1 MIDFDIERFVRK
13 YMTKRPESLL
23 KADFEK
29 YADEMHKRIDG
40 KRMLV
45 VGGAGT
51 IGSNYVKAALRNFKP
66 AAMYVVDI
74 DENQLTELTR
84 ELRSAVSSEVISDR
98 CLVTGSNDQPPVTNH
113 QPPTTSYHIPDEYVT
128 EPIDLGSKLFDKFFR
143 AHGPFD
149 IVANFA
155 ARKHV
160 RAERDVHSIEA
171 MCETN
176 VFMAKKLL
184 DLLLEN
190 PPEAFFCVSTD
201 KAANPVNVMG
211 ATKKLMEET
220 IMAYAAAPS
229 AQVRGE
235 RGEVSGEGGEVRG
248 ERKGLHVVT
257 ARFANVAF
265 SNGSLPIGWLN
276 RIAKKQPL
284 SCPLGIRRFFVSPIE
299 SGELCLAASV
309 LADSGDIVYPKLDSE
324 RDMIPFDVV
333 VKDMLNDMG
342 IGCKACSS
350 TAEAKQE
357 MANLVAGGRC
367 LVTGANNQQPTTN
380 HQSPTTNYPVE
391 FFGSDTDGEKTFEEF
406 YTDADVKDEEKFVN
420 LGVVKNAKRRPVAEV
435 EAIFA
440 RLHDVFDKQGATKE
454 DVVEVLKEYLPNFNH
469 ISKGKSLDGR
479 M

>member
-1 MIDFDIERFVRK
+1 MITFDIESFVRK

-23 KADFEK
+23 AADFEK
-29 YADEMHKRIDG
+29 YADKMHAAIDG
-40 KRMLV
+40 KKMLV

-51 IGSNYVKAALRNFKP
+51 IGSNYVKAALRTFRP

-84 ELRSAVSSEVISDR
+84 ELRAGSEYTVPA
-98 CLVTGSNDQPPVTNH
+98 T
-113 QPPTTSYHIPDEYVT
+113 YVT
-128 EPIDLGSKLFDKFFR
+128 EPIDLGSKLFEKFFK

-160 RAERDVHSIEA
+160 RAERDIHSIEA

-184 DLLLEN
+184 DLLVKN

-220 IMAYAAAPS
+220 IMAYAAAMPQ
-229 AQVRGE
+229 QVEKIGV
-235 RGEVSGEGGEVRG
+235 GVEGK
-248 ERKGLHVVT
+248 RKGFKIVT

-265 SNGSLPIGWLN
+265 SNGSLPVGWLN

-309 LADSGDIVYPKLDSE
+309 LADSGDIVYPKLDE
-324 RDMIPFDVV
+324 NKDMIPFDAVV
-333 VKDMLNDMG
+333 RDMLVNDMKIG
-342 IGCKACSS
+342 INECKS
-350 TAEAKQE
+350 TEEAKAGMQDLSKGYPCE
-357 MANLVAGGRC
+357 M
-367 LVTGANNQQPTTN
+367 
-380 HQSPTTNYPVE
+380 
-391 FFGSDTDGEKTFEEF
+391 FGSDTDGEKTFEEF
-406 YTDADVKDEEKFVN
+406 YTATDEKDETKFVN
-420 LGVVKNAKRRPVAEV
+420 LGVVKNSKKRSIAEV
-435 EAIFA
+435 EALFA
-440 RLHDVFDKQGATKE
+440 NLHRVFDTPGATKE
-454 DVVEVLKEYLPNFNH
+454 DVVEVLKEYLPNFHH

>member
-1 MIDFDIERFVRK
+1 MIDFDIERFVRR

-23 KADFEK
+23 REDFAKHADR
-29 YADEMHKRIDG
+29 MHAAIDG
-40 KRMLV
+40 RRLLV

-51 IGSNYVKAALRNFKP
+51 IGSNYVKAALREFGP

-84 ELRSAVSSEVISDR
+84 ELRA
-98 CLVTGSNDQPPVTNH
+98 GSFNVPE
-113 QPPTTSYHIPDEYVT
+113 EYVT
-128 EPIDLGSKLFDKFFR
+128 EPIDLGSKLFEKFFR

-160 RAERDVHSIEA
+160 RAERDIHSIEA

-184 DLLLEN
+184 DLLLQL
-190 PPEAFFCVSTD
+190 PPKAFFCVSTD

-220 IMAYAAAPS
+220 IMAYASRLP
-229 AQVRGE
+229 
-235 RGEVSGEGGEVRG
+235 
-248 ERKGLHVVT
+248 VVT

-276 RIAKKQPL
+276 RIAKRQPL
-284 SCPLGIRRFFVSPIE
+284 SCPLGIRRFFVSPVE

-309 LADSGDIVYPKLDSE
+309 LGESGDIFYPKLDE
-324 RDMIPFDVV
+324 ARDMIPFDAV
-333 VKDMLNDMG
+333 VKDMLNDLG
-342 IGCKACSS
+342 LGCLPCKT
-350 TAEAKQE
+350 TAEAKE
-357 MANLVAGGRC
+357 AMRAL
-367 LVTGANNQQPTTN
+367 LP
-380 HQSPTTNYPVE
+380 SPSPSPLAFASSPGYPVE
-391 FFGSDTDGEKTFEEF
+391 FFGSDTDGEKAFEEF
-406 YTDADVKDEEKFVN
+406 YTSADVKDEQAFVR
-420 LGVVKNAKRRPVAEV
+420 LGVVKNAKRRPIAEV
-435 EAIFA
+435 EAIFT
-440 RLHDVFDKQGATKE
+440 RLQGVFDRPGSTKE
-454 DVVEVLKEYLPNFNH
+454 DVVDVLGEYLPNFHH
-469 ISKGKSLDGR
+469 IAKGKSLDGR

>member
-23 KADFEK
+23 AADFAK
-29 YADEMHKRIDG
+29 FADEMHTRIDG

-51 IGSNYVKAALRNFKP
+51 IGSNYVKAALKGFRP

-84 ELRSAVSSEVISDR
+84 ELRSGSEYTV
-98 CLVTGSNDQPPVTNH
+98 PA
-113 QPPTTSYHIPDEYVT
+113 EYVT
-128 EPIDLGSKLFDKFFR
+128 EPIDLGSKLFDKFFK

-171 MCETN
+171 MCDTN

-220 IMAYAAAPS
+220 IMAYADRLPI
-229 AQVRGE
+229 
-235 RGEVSGEGGEVRG
+235 
-248 ERKGLHVVT
+248 KT

-284 SCPLGIRRFFVSPIE
+284 SCPLGIRRFFVSPVE

-309 LADSGDIVYPKLDSE
+309 LAESGDIVYPKLDE
-324 RDMIPFDVV
+324 HRDMIPFDAV
-333 VKDMLNDMG
+333 VKDMLGDMG
-342 IGCKACSS
+342 LGCKACNS
-350 TAEAKQE
+350 TEEAKQA
-357 MANLVAGGRC
+357 MGDISKG
-367 LVTGANNQQPTTN
+367 
-380 HQSPTTNYPVE
+380 YPCE

-406 YTDADVKDEEKFVN
+406 YTATDEKDEMTFVN
-420 LGVVKNAKRRPVAEV
+420 LGVVKNAKRRPVSEV
-435 EAIFA
+435 EAIVA
-440 RLHDVFDKQGATKE
+440 DLHRIFDREGATKD
-454 DVVEVLKEYLPNFNH
+454 DVVEVLKEYLPDFSH

>member
-1 MIDFDIERFVRK
+1 MIDFDIEKFVRK
-13 YMTKRPESLL
+13 YMTGREESLL

-29 YADEMHKRIDG
+29 FADEMHARIDG

-45 VGGAGT
+45 IGGAGT
-51 IGSNYVKAALRNFKP
+51 IGSNYVKAALRGFKP
-66 AAMYVVDI
+66 SAMFVVDI
-74 DENQLTELTR
+74 DENSLTELTR
-84 ELRSAVSSEVISDR
+84 ELRAGDYNMPE
-98 CLVTGSNDQPPVTNH
+98 
-113 QPPTTSYHIPDEYVT
+113 EYIT
-128 EPIDLGSKLFDKFFR
+128 EPIDLGSKLFEKFFK

-184 DLLLEN
+184 DLLVQN

-220 IMAYAAAPS
+220 IMAYRDVLPI
-229 AQVRGE
+229 
-235 RGEVSGEGGEVRG
+235 
-248 ERKGLHVVT
+248 KT

-276 RIAKKQPL
+276 RIAKRQPL

-309 LADSGDIVYPKLDSE
+309 LADSGDIVYPKLDE
-324 RDMIPFDVV
+324 NKDMIPFDAVV
-333 VKDMLNDMG
+333 RDMLEDMG
-342 IGCKACSS
+342 LGCHACAS
-350 TAEAKQE
+350 TAEAMQAMHE
-357 MANLVAGGRC
+357 MINDKRLMINDGENSPSEKVENSTTYNLSLNTYRSS
-367 LVTGANNQQPTTN
+367 TTY
-380 HQSPTTNYPVE
+380 HSPTGYPVE

-406 YTDADVKDEEKFVN
+406 YTAMDEKDETKFVN
-420 LGVVKNAKRRPVAEV
+420 LGVVKNSKKRSITEV
-435 EAIFA
+435 EALFA
-440 RLHDVFDKQGATKE
+440 NLHRVFDTSGATKE
-454 DVVEVLKEYLPNFNH
+454 DVVEVLKEYLPNFHH

>member
-1 MIDFDIERFVRK
+1 MIDFDIEKFVRK
-13 YMTKRPESLL
+13 YMTGREESLL

-29 YADEMHKRIDG
+29 FADEMHARIDG

-45 VGGAGT
+45 IGGAGT
-51 IGSNYVKAALRNFKP
+51 IGSNYVKAALRGFKP
-66 AAMYVVDI
+66 SAMFVVDI
-74 DENQLTELTR
+74 DENSLTELTR
-84 ELRSAVSSEVISDR
+84 ELRAGDYNVPE
-98 CLVTGSNDQPPVTNH
+98 
-113 QPPTTSYHIPDEYVT
+113 EYIT
-128 EPIDLGSKLFDKFFR
+128 EPIDLGSKLFEKFFK

-176 VFMAKKLL
+176 MFMAKKLL
-184 DLLLEN
+184 DLLLDN

-220 IMAYAAAPS
+220 IMAYADRLPI
-229 AQVRGE
+229 
-235 RGEVSGEGGEVRG
+235 
-248 ERKGLHVVT
+248 KT

-284 SCPLGIRRFFVSPIE
+284 SCPRGIRRFFVSPIE

-309 LADSGDIVYPKLDSE
+309 LAESGDIVYPKLDPE
-324 RDMIPFDVV
+324 KDMIPFDAV

-342 IGCKACSS
+342 LGCKVCK
-350 TAEAKQE
+350 TTDEAKSA
-357 MANLVAGGRC
+357 MSDASKG
-367 LVTGANNQQPTTN
+367 
-380 HQSPTTNYPVE
+380 YPCE
-391 FFGSDTDGEKTFEEF
+391 FFGSYIVGETASAEI
-406 YTDADVKDEEKFVN
+406 YTDSDVKDEAKFIN
-420 LGVVKNAKRRPVAEV
+420 LGVVKNAKRRPVGEV

-440 RLHDVFDKQGATKE
+440 KLYEVFDKKGASKE

-469 ISKGKSLDGR
+469 VSKGKSLDGR

>member
-1 MIDFDIERFVRK
+1 MIDFNIEKFVRT

-29 YADEMHKRIDG
+29 YADKMHAAIDG

-45 VGGAGT
+45 IGGAGT
-51 IGSNYVKAALRNFKP
+51 IGSNYVKAALRDFKP
-66 AAMYVVDI
+66 SALYVVDI

-84 ELRSAVSSEVISDR
+84 ELRSGSEYTVPS
-98 CLVTGSNDQPPVTNH
+98 
-113 QPPTTSYHIPDEYVT
+113 EYVT
-128 EPIDLGSKLFDKFFR
+128 EPIDLGSTLFDRFFK

-160 RAERDVHSIEA
+160 RAERDVYSIEA

-190 PPEAFFCVSTD
+190 PPSAFFCVSTD

-220 IMAYAAAPS
+220 IMAYADRLPI
-229 AQVRGE
+229 
-235 RGEVSGEGGEVRG
+235 
-248 ERKGLHVVT
+248 KT

-276 RIAKKQPL
+276 RIAKRQPL
-284 SCPLGIRRFFVSPIE
+284 SCPLGIRRFFVSPVE

-309 LADSGDIVYPKLDSE
+309 LAESGDIVYPKLDE
-324 RDMIPFDVV
+324 TRDMIPFDAVV
-333 VKDMLNDMG
+333 RDMLVNDMKIG
-342 IGCKACSS
+342 INECKS
-350 TAEAKQE
+350 TEEAKAA
-357 MANLVAGGRC
+357 MANLSKG
-367 LVTGANNQQPTTN
+367 
-380 HQSPTTNYPVE
+380 YPCE
-391 FFGSDTDGEKTFEEF
+391 MFGSDTDGEKTFEEF
-406 YTDADVKDEEKFVN
+406 YTNTDIKDEDTFIN
-420 LGVVKNAKRRPVAEV
+420 LGVVKNAKRRPPAEV
-435 EAIFA
+435 EAIFGKLREVFA
-440 RLHDVFDKQGATKE
+440 RSSSTKE
-454 DVVEVLKEYLPNFNH
+454 DVVEVLGDYLPNFHH

>member
-1 MIDFDIERFVRK
+1 M
-13 YMTKRPESLL
+13 
-23 KADFEK
+23 
-29 YADEMHKRIDG
+29 
-40 KRMLV
+40 
-45 VGGAGT
+45 
-51 IGSNYVKAALRNFKP
+51 
-66 AAMYVVDI
+66 
-74 DENQLTELTR
+74 
-84 ELRSAVSSEVISDR
+84 
-98 CLVTGSNDQPPVTNH
+98 
-113 QPPTTSYHIPDEYVT
+113 
-128 EPIDLGSKLFDKFFR
+128 
-143 AHGPFD
+143 
-149 IVANFA
+149 
-155 ARKHV
+155 

-220 IMAYAAAPS
+220 IMAYAARKPS
-229 AQVRGE
+229 DKREVISDKRE
-235 RGEVSGEGGEVRG
+235 RGI
-248 ERKGLHVVT
+248 HVVT

-309 LADSGDIVYPKLDSE
+309 LAESGDIVYPKLDPE
-324 RDMIPFDVV
+324 KDMIPFDVV
-333 VKDMLNDMG
+333 VRDMLNDMG
-342 IGCKACSS
+342 LGCKVCK
-350 TAEAKQE
+350 TTDEAKNA
-357 MANLVAGGRC
+357 MSTLRAAWKSAPTAGR
-367 LVTGANNQQPTTN
+367 AR
-380 HQSPTTNYPVE
+380 SPSAPQGGYPCE

-406 YTDADVKDEEKFVN
+406 YTNTDVKDETKFIN

-440 RLHDVFDKQGATKE
+440 KLHEVFDKAGATKE

>member
-51 IGSNYVKAALRNFKP
+51 IGSNYVKAALRYFKP

-84 ELRSAVSSEVISDR
+84 ELRAGNDFTVPSEYI
-98 CLVTGSNDQPPVTNH
+98 
-113 QPPTTSYHIPDEYVT
+113 T
-128 EPIDLGSKLFDKFFR
+128 EPIDLGSKLFEKFFK

-220 IMAYAAAPS
+220 IMAYADRLPI
-229 AQVRGE
+229 
-235 RGEVSGEGGEVRG
+235 
-248 ERKGLHVVT
+248 KT

-284 SCPLGIRRFFVSPIE
+284 SCPLGIRRFFVSPVE

-309 LADSGDIVYPKLDSE
+309 LADSGDIVYPKLDPE
-324 RDMIPFDVV
+324 KDMIPFDAV

-342 IGCKACSS
+342 IGCKVCK
-350 TAEAKQE
+350 TTDEAKE
-357 MANLVAGGRC
+357 SIVRMFDCSDCSIAEKGGW
-367 LVTGANNQQPTTN
+367 
-380 HQSPTTNYPVE
+380 PVE

-406 YTDADVKDEEKFVN
+406 YTDSDVKNETKFIN

-440 RLHDVFDKQGATKE
+440 KLHEVFDTAGATKE
-454 DVVEVLKEYLPNFNH
+454 AVVEVLKEYLPNFNH

>member
-1 MIDFDIERFVRK
+1 MIEFDIEAFVRK
-13 YMTKRPESLL
+13 CVTKRAESLL
-23 KADFEK
+23 AADFAK
-29 YADEMHKRIDG
+29 FSDEMHRRIDG

-45 VGGAGT
+45 IGGAGT
-51 IGSNYVKAALRNFKP
+51 IGSNYVKAALRLFRP

-84 ELRSAVSSEVISDR
+84 ELRAGDGFNVP
-98 CLVTGSNDQPPVTNH
+98 Q
-113 QPPTTSYHIPDEYVT
+113 EYVT
-128 EPIDLGSKLFDKFFR
+128 EPIDLGSRLFEKFFA

-184 DLLLEN
+184 DILVKN

-220 IMAYAAAPS
+220 IMAYADTLPI
-229 AQVRGE
+229 
-235 RGEVSGEGGEVRG
+235 
-248 ERKGLHVVT
+248 KT

-276 RIAKKQPL
+276 RIAKRQPL
-284 SCPLGIRRFFVSPIE
+284 SCPLGIRRFFVSPVE
-299 SGELCLAASV
+299 SGELCLFASV
-309 LADSGDIVYPKLDSE
+309 MAESGDIVYPKLDPE
-324 RDMIPFDVV
+324 KDMIPFDAV
-333 VKDMLNDMG
+333 VKDMLDYMG
-342 IGCKACSS
+342 IGCRACAS
-350 TAEAKQE
+350 TDEAKAAMRDYFSHKE
-357 MANLVAGGRC
+357 HKEHKGVFENGG
-367 LVTGANNQQPTTN
+367 G
-380 HQSPTTNYPVE
+380 YPCE
-391 FFGSDTDGEKTFEEF
+391 FFGSDTSGEKTFEEF
-406 YTDADVKDEEKFVN
+406 YTDTDVKDETTFIN
-420 LGVVKNAKRRPVAEV
+420 LGCVKNSKKRPIAEV
-435 EAIFA
+435 EAIFGNL
-440 RLHDVFDKQGATKE
+440 RSVFDKSDVTKE
-454 DVVEVLKEYLPNFNH
+454 DVIEVLKEYLPNFQH
-469 ISKGKSLDGR
+469 IEKGKSLDSR

>member
-1 MIDFDIERFVRK
+1 MITFDIEKFVRK
-13 YMTKRPESLL
+13 YMTKRPVSLL
-23 KADFEK
+23 AADFAK
-29 YADEMHKRIDG
+29 YSTEMHAAIDG
-40 KRMLV
+40 KKMLV

-51 IGSNYVKAALRNFKP
+51 IGSNYVKAALRSFKP

-84 ELRSAVSSEVISDR
+84 ELRADSAYTVPA
-98 CLVTGSNDQPPVTNH
+98 T
-113 QPPTTSYHIPDEYVT
+113 YVT
-128 EPIDLGSKLFDKFFR
+128 EPIDLGSKLFEKFFK
-143 AHGPFD
+143 AHGPVD

-184 DLLLEN
+184 DLLVQN

-220 IMAYAAAPS
+220 IMAYRDVLPI
-229 AQVRGE
+229 
-235 RGEVSGEGGEVRG
+235 
-248 ERKGLHVVT
+248 KT

-309 LADSGDIVYPKLDSE
+309 LADSGDIVYPKLDE
-324 RDMIPFDVV
+324 NKDMIPFDTVV
-333 VKDMLNDMG
+333 RDMLEDMG
-342 IGCKACSS
+342 LGCHACAS
-350 TAEAKQE
+350 TAEAMQAMHE
-357 MANLVAGGRC
+357 MINDKRLMINDGENSPSEKVENSTTYNLSLNTYRSS
-367 LVTGANNQQPTTN
+367 TTY
-380 HQSPTTNYPVE
+380 HSPTGYPVE

-406 YTDADVKDEEKFVN
+406 YTATDEKDETKFVN
-420 LGVVKNAKRRPVAEV
+420 LGVVKNSKKRSIAEV
-435 EAIFA
+435 EALFA
-440 RLHDVFDKQGATKE
+440 NLHRVFDTPGATKE
-454 DVVEVLKEYLPNFNH
+454 DVVEVLKEYLPNFHH

>member
-1 MIDFDIERFVRK
+1 MIDFDIEKFVRA

-23 KADFEK
+23 RADFAK
-29 YADEMHKRIDG
+29 YAEKMHQSIDG
-40 KRMLV
+40 KRILV
-45 VGGAGT
+45 IGGAGT
-51 IGSNYVKAALRNFKP
+51 IGSNYVKAALREFKP
-66 AAMYVVDI
+66 KAMYVVDI

-84 ELRSAVSSEVISDR
+84 ELRSGSEYNVPS
-98 CLVTGSNDQPPVTNH
+98 
-113 QPPTTSYHIPDEYVT
+113 EYIT
-128 EPIDLGSKLFDKFFR
+128 EPIDLGSKLFEKFFA

-184 DLLLEN
+184 DILVKN

-220 IMAYAAAPS
+220 IMAYSDVIPI
-229 AQVRGE
+229 
-235 RGEVSGEGGEVRG
+235 
-248 ERKGLHVVT
+248 KT

-284 SCPLGIRRFFVSPIE
+284 SCPMGIRRFFVSPIE

-309 LADSGDIVYPKLDSE
+309 LADSGDIVYPKLDE
-324 RDMIPFDVV
+324 EKDMIPFDCV
-333 VKDMLNDMG
+333 VKDMLDYMG
-342 IGCKACSS
+342 LGCKACSTS
-350 TAEAKQE
+350 EEAKTAMRVFNAE
-357 MANLVAGGRC
+357 KRRSGEVEKGSATLPLCHSA
-367 LVTGANNQQPTTN
+367 LIE
-380 HQSPTTNYPVE
+380 YPCE
-391 FFGSDTDGEKTFEEF
+391 FFGSDTSGEKTFEEF
-406 YTDADVKDEEKFVN
+406 YTDSDEKDETKFIN
-420 LGVVKNAKRRPVAEV
+420 LGVVKNSKKRTIDEV
-435 EAIFA
+435 EGIFA
-440 RLHDVFDKQGATKE
+440 RLHEVFDKGNSTKA
-454 DVVEVLKEYLPNFNH
+454 DVVEVLSEYLPDFRH
-469 ISKGKSLDGR
+469 IEKGKGLDSR

>member
-1 MIDFDIERFVRK
+1 MIGFDIEGFVRRCV
-13 YMTKRPESLL
+13 TKRPESLL
-23 KADFEK
+23 AADFAK
-29 YADEMHKRIDG
+29 YSDEMHRRIDG

-51 IGSNYVKAALRNFKP
+51 IGSKYVKAALRQFKP

-74 DENQLTELTR
+74 DENQMTELTR
-84 ELRSAVSSEVISDR
+84 ELRAGEGFSVPE
-98 CLVTGSNDQPPVTNH
+98 T
-113 QPPTTSYHIPDEYVT
+113 YVT
-128 EPIDLGSKLFDKFFR
+128 EPIDLGSRLFEKFFG
-143 AHGPFD
+143 AYGPFD

-184 DLLLEN
+184 DILVKN

-220 IMAYAAAPS
+220 IMAYADTLPI
-229 AQVRGE
+229 
-235 RGEVSGEGGEVRG
+235 
-248 ERKGLHVVT
+248 KT

-276 RIAKKQPL
+276 RIAKRQPL
-284 SCPLGIRRFFVSPIE
+284 SCPLGIRRFFVSPVE

-309 LADSGDIVYPKLDSE
+309 LADSGDIIYPKLDE
-324 RDMIPFDVV
+324 KRDMIPFDAVV
-333 VKDMLNDMG
+333 RDMLNEMG
-342 IGCKACSS
+342 LGCRECHS
-350 TAEAKQE
+350 TEEAKE
-357 MANLVAGGRC
+357 AMRVLATKSAKNTEVFEGSGLG
-367 LVTGANNQQPTTN
+367 
-380 HQSPTTNYPVE
+380 YPCE
-391 FFGSDTDGEKTFEEF
+391 FFGSDTSGEKTFEEF
-406 YTDADVKDEEKFVN
+406 YTDGDIKDETKFLN
-420 LGVVKNAKRRPVAEV
+420 LGVVKNSKKRSIEEV
-435 EAIFA
+435 EGIFA
-440 RLHDVFDKQGATKE
+440 RLRAVFDRKEATKD
-454 DVVEVLKEYLPNFNH
+454 DVVEVLGEYLPDFHH
-469 ISKGKSLDGR
+469 IEKGKSLDSR

>member
-1 MIDFDIERFVRK
+1 MIDFDIEKFVRK
-13 YMTKRPESLL
+13 YMTGRAESLL

-29 YADEMHKRIDG
+29 FADEMHARIDG

-51 IGSNYVKAALRNFKP
+51 IGSNYVKAALKGFRP

-84 ELRSAVSSEVISDR
+84 ELRSGSEYTV
-98 CLVTGSNDQPPVTNH
+98 PA
-113 QPPTTSYHIPDEYVT
+113 EYVT
-128 EPIDLGSKLFDKFFR
+128 EPIDLGSKLFDKFFK

-171 MCETN
+171 MCDTN

-220 IMAYAAAPS
+220 IMAYADRLPI
-229 AQVRGE
+229 
-235 RGEVSGEGGEVRG
+235 
-248 ERKGLHVVT
+248 KT

-284 SCPLGIRRFFVSPIE
+284 SCPQGIRRFFVSPVE

-309 LADSGDIVYPKLDSE
+309 LAESGDIVYPKLDE
-324 RDMIPFDVV
+324 HRDMIPFDAV
-333 VKDMLNDMG
+333 VKDMLDDMG
-342 IGCKACSS
+342 LGCKACNS
-350 TAEAKQE
+350 TEEAKQA
-357 MANLVAGGRC
+357 MGDISKG
-367 LVTGANNQQPTTN
+367 
-380 HQSPTTNYPVE
+380 YPCE

-406 YTDADVKDEEKFVN
+406 YTATDEKDEMSFVN
-420 LGVVKNAKRRPVAEV
+420 LGVVKNAKRRPVSEV

-440 RLHDVFDKQGATKE
+440 DLHRIFDREGATKD
-454 DVVEVLKEYLPNFNH
+454 DVVEALKEYLPDFSH

>member
-1 MIDFDIERFVRK
+1 MIGFDIEAFVRK
-13 YMTKRPESLL
+13 CMTKRAESLL
-23 KADFEK
+23 VADFAK
-29 YADEMHKRIDG
+29 FSDEMHRRIDG

-45 VGGAGT
+45 IGGAGT
-51 IGSNYVKAALRNFKP
+51 IGSNYVKAALRLFRP

-84 ELRSAVSSEVISDR
+84 ELRAGEGFRVPE
-98 CLVTGSNDQPPVTNH
+98 
-113 QPPTTSYHIPDEYVT
+113 EYVT
-128 EPIDLGSKLFDKFFR
+128 EPIDLGSRLFGKFFA

-184 DLLLEN
+184 DILVKN

-220 IMAYAAAPS
+220 IMAYADTLPI
-229 AQVRGE
+229 
-235 RGEVSGEGGEVRG
+235 
-248 ERKGLHVVT
+248 KT

-276 RIAKKQPL
+276 RIAKRQPL
-284 SCPLGIRRFFVSPIE
+284 SCPLGIRRFFVSPVE
-299 SGELCLAASV
+299 SGELCLFASV
-309 LADSGDIVYPKLDSE
+309 MAESGDIVYPKLDPE
-324 RDMIPFDVV
+324 QDMIPFDAV
-333 VKDMLNDMG
+333 VKDMLDYMG
-342 IGCKACSS
+342 IGCRAYSS
-350 TAEAKQE
+350 TDEAKAAMRDLATKNTE
-357 MANLVAGGRC
+357 GDLGG
-367 LVTGANNQQPTTN
+367 
-380 HQSPTTNYPVE
+380 YPCE
-391 FFGSDTDGEKTFEEF
+391 FFGSDTSGEKTFEEF
-406 YTDADVKDEEKFVN
+406 YTDSDVKDETIFIN
-420 LGVVKNAKRRPVAEV
+420 LGCVKNSKKRPIAEV
-435 EAIFA
+435 EAIFGNLRSVFA
-440 RLHDVFDKQGATKE
+440 KSDVTKE
-454 DVVEVLKEYLPNFNH
+454 DVIEVLKEYLPNFQH
-469 ISKGKSLDGR
+469 IEKGKSLDSR

>member
-1 MIDFDIERFVRK
+1 MIDFDIESFVRK

-23 KADFEK
+23 AADFARC
-29 YADEMHKRIDG
+29 ADEMHRRIDG

-45 VGGAGT
+45 IGGAGT
-51 IGSNYVKAALRNFKP
+51 IGSNYVKAALRGFRP
-66 AAMYVVDI
+66 SAMFVVDI
-74 DENQLTELTR
+74 DENSLTELTR
-84 ELRSAVSSEVISDR
+84 ELRAGDGYNVPE
-98 CLVTGSNDQPPVTNH
+98 
-113 QPPTTSYHIPDEYVT
+113 EYIT
-128 EPIDLGSKLFDKFFR
+128 EPIDLGSDLFDRFFK

-160 RAERDVHSIEA
+160 RAERDVFSIEA

-184 DLLLEN
+184 DLLLDN

-220 IMAYAAAPS
+220 IMAYSDRLPI
-229 AQVRGE
+229 
-235 RGEVSGEGGEVRG
+235 
-248 ERKGLHVVT
+248 KT

-299 SGELCLAASV
+299 SGELCLFASV
-309 LADSGDIVYPKLDSE
+309 MAESGDIVYPKLDPE
-324 RDMIPFDVV
+324 KDMIPFDVV

-342 IGCKACSS
+342 LGCRACAS
-350 TAEAKQE
+350 TEEAK
-357 MANLVAGGRC
+357 MAMGDFSHKEHKEHKGGI
-367 LVTGANNQQPTTN
+367 GDEGG
-380 HQSPTTNYPVE
+380 YPCE
-391 FFGSDTDGEKTFEEF
+391 FFGSDTSGEKTFEEF
-406 YTDADVKDEEKFVN
+406 YTDTDVKDETTFVN
-420 LGVVKNAKRRPVAEV
+420 LGAVKNSKKRPVEEV

-440 RLHDVFDKQGATKE
+440 NLRSVFAKQGSTKA
-454 DVVEVLKEYLPNFNH
+454 DVVSTLKDYLPNFQH
-469 ISKGKSLDGR
+469 IEKGKSLDNR

>member
-1 MIDFDIERFVRK
+1 MITFDIESFVRK

-23 KADFEK
+23 AADFAK
-29 YADEMHKRIDG
+29 YSAEMHAAIDG
-40 KRMLV
+40 KKMLV

-51 IGSNYVKAALRNFKP
+51 IGSNYVKAALRSFKP

-84 ELRSAVSSEVISDR
+84 ELRAGSEYTVPA
-98 CLVTGSNDQPPVTNH
+98 T
-113 QPPTTSYHIPDEYVT
+113 YVT
-128 EPIDLGSKLFDKFFR
+128 EPIDLGSKLFEKFFK

-160 RAERDVHSIEA
+160 RAERDIHSIEA

-184 DLLLEN
+184 DLLVQN

-220 IMAYAAAPS
+220 IMAYRDVLPI
-229 AQVRGE
+229 
-235 RGEVSGEGGEVRG
+235 
-248 ERKGLHVVT
+248 KT

-309 LADSGDIVYPKLDSE
+309 LADSGDIVYPKLDE
-324 RDMIPFDVV
+324 NKDMIPFDAVV
-333 VKDMLNDMG
+333 RDMLVNDMKIG
-342 IGCKACSS
+342 INECKS
-350 TAEAKQE
+350 TEEAKAGMQDLSKGYPCE
-357 MANLVAGGRC
+357 M
-367 LVTGANNQQPTTN
+367 
-380 HQSPTTNYPVE
+380 
-391 FFGSDTDGEKTFEEF
+391 FGSDTDGEKTFEEF
-406 YTDADVKDEEKFVN
+406 YTATDEKDETKFVN
-420 LGVVKNAKRRPVAEV
+420 LGVVKNSKKRSIAEV
-435 EAIFA
+435 EALFA
-440 RLHDVFDKQGATKE
+440 NLHRVFDTPGATKE
-454 DVVEVLKEYLPNFNH
+454 DVVEVLKEYLPNFHH

>member
-1 MIDFDIERFVRK
+1 MIDFDIEYFVRK
-13 YMTKRPESLL
+13 YMTKRAESLL
-23 KADFEK
+23 AADFAK
-29 YADEMHKRIDG
+29 CADEMHRRIDG

-45 VGGAGT
+45 IGGAGT
-51 IGSNYVKAALRNFKP
+51 IGSNYVKAALRGFKP
-66 AAMYVVDI
+66 AAMFVVDI
-74 DENQLTELTR
+74 DENSLTELTR
-84 ELRSAVSSEVISDR
+84 ELRAGDYNV
-98 CLVTGSNDQPPVTNH
+98 
-113 QPPTTSYHIPDEYVT
+113 PDEYVT
-128 EPIDLGSKLFDKFFR
+128 EPIDLGSDLFDRFFK

-160 RAERDVHSIEA
+160 RAERDVFSIEA

-184 DLLLEN
+184 DLLLDN

-220 IMAYAAAPS
+220 IMAYSDRLPI
-229 AQVRGE
+229 
-235 RGEVSGEGGEVRG
+235 
-248 ERKGLHVVT
+248 KT

-276 RIAKKQPL
+276 RIAKRQPL

-299 SGELCLAASV
+299 SGELCLFASV
-309 LADSGDIVYPKLDSE
+309 MAESGDIVYPKLDPE
-324 RDMIPFDVV
+324 KDMIPFDVV

-342 IGCKACSS
+342 LWCRACAS
-350 TAEAKQE
+350 TEEAKAAMRDFSHKE
-357 MANLVAGGRC
+357 LKEHKENGGD
-367 LVTGANNQQPTTN
+367 G
-380 HQSPTTNYPVE
+380 YPCE
-391 FFGSDTDGEKTFEEF
+391 FFGSDTSGEKTFEEF
-406 YTDADVKDEEKFVN
+406 YTDTDVKDETTFVN
-420 LGVVKNAKRRPVAEV
+420 LGAVKNSKKRPVAEV

-440 RLHDVFDKQGATKE
+440 NLRAVFRKPGTEKADVI
-454 DVVEVLKEYLPNFNH
+454 EVLKEYLPNFQH
-469 ISKGKSLDGR
+469 IEKGKSLDSR

>member
-13 YMTKRPESLL
+13 YMTRRPESLL
-23 KADFEK
+23 KADFERH
-29 YADEMHKRIDG
+29 ADRMHAAIDG
-40 KRMLV
+40 RRMLV
-45 VGGAGT
+45 IGGAGT
-51 IGSNYVKAALRNFKP
+51 IGSNYVKAALRGFRP
-66 AAMYVVDI
+66 AAMHVVDI

-84 ELRSAVSSEVISDR
+84 ELRAGGRCYAVPQD
-98 CLVTGSNDQPPVTNH
+98 
-113 QPPTTSYHIPDEYVT
+113 YVT
-128 EPIDLGSKLFDKFFR
+128 EPIDLGSRLFDKFFK
-143 AHGPFD
+143 AQGPYD

-160 RAERDVHSIEA
+160 RAERDIHSIEA

-190 PPEAFFCVSTD
+190 PPESFFCVSTD

-220 IMAYAAAPS
+220 IMAYAAVMQPRMENA
-229 AQVRGE
+229 
-235 RGEVSGEGGEVRG
+235 GGA
-248 ERKGLHVVT
+248 RKGFKIVT

-276 RIAKKQPL
+276 RIAKRQPL
-284 SCPLGIRRFFVSPIE
+284 SCPLGIRRFFVSPVE

-309 LADSGDIVYPKLDSE
+309 LAESGDIVYPKLDE
-324 RDMIPFDVV
+324 KRDMIPFDAVV
-333 VKDMLNDMG
+333 RDLLDEMG
-342 IGCKACSS
+342 LGCRACKTTEEVLEAMRTYSPDAS
-350 TAEAKQE
+350 TGYPCE
-357 MANLVAGGRC
+357 M
-367 LVTGANNQQPTTN
+367 
-380 HQSPTTNYPVE
+380 
-391 FFGSDTDGEKTFEEF
+391 FGSDTDGEKTFEEF
-406 YTDADVKDEEKFVN
+406 YTDADVKDETTFVN

-440 RLHDVFDKQGATKE
+440 KLREVFDRAGATKE
-454 DVVEVLKEYLPNFNH
+454 DVVAALGEYLPNFHH

>member
-1 MIDFDIERFVRK
+1 
-13 YMTKRPESLL
+13 
-23 KADFEK
+23 
-29 YADEMHKRIDG
+29 MHRRIDG

-45 VGGAGT
+45 IGGAGT
-51 IGSNYVKAALRNFKP
+51 IGSNYVKAALRLFRP

-84 ELRSAVSSEVISDR
+84 ELRAGDGFNVPE
-98 CLVTGSNDQPPVTNH
+98 
-113 QPPTTSYHIPDEYVT
+113 EYVT
-128 EPIDLGSKLFDKFFR
+128 EPIDLGSRLFEKFFA

-184 DLLLEN
+184 DILVRN

-220 IMAYAAAPS
+220 IMAYADTLPI
-229 AQVRGE
+229 
-235 RGEVSGEGGEVRG
+235 
-248 ERKGLHVVT
+248 KT

-276 RIAKKQPL
+276 RIAKRQPL
-284 SCPLGIRRFFVSPIE
+284 SCPLGIRRFFVSPVE
-299 SGELCLAASV
+299 SGELCLFASV
-309 LADSGDIVYPKLDSE
+309 MAESGDIVYPKLDPE
-324 RDMIPFDVV
+324 KDMIPFDAVV
-333 VKDMLNDMG
+333 RDMLDEMG
-342 IGCKACSS
+342 LGCRECHS
-350 TAEAKQE
+350 TEEAKE
-357 MANLVAGGRC
+357 AMRDYFSHKEHKEHKGVFENGG
-367 LVTGANNQQPTTN
+367 G
-380 HQSPTTNYPVE
+380 YPCE
-391 FFGSDTDGEKTFEEF
+391 FFGSDTSGEKTFEEF
-406 YTDADVKDEEKFVN
+406 YTDADVKDETTFIN
-420 LGVVKNAKRRPVAEV
+420 LGCVKNSKKRPIAEV
-435 EAIFA
+435 EAIFGNLRSVFA
-440 RLHDVFDKQGATKE
+440 KSDVTKE
-454 DVVEVLKEYLPNFNH
+454 DVIEVLKEYLPNFQH
-469 ISKGKSLDGR
+469 IEKGKSLDSR